1 MCIVCGN
8 NVQNELKIK
17 TYEGKIFSLCP
28 SCFEG
33 ILRELTRSNMINIPM
48 YAANDEDFDDD
59 FYDEFEYGADDNFRN
74 RIKKLTP
81 KQIKAILDQYVIG
94 QESAKKIVSVAI
106 YNHYKRIINDRTD
119 IQKSNILM
127 LGPTGVGKTEIAR
140 TVAKILDVP
149 FVIADATT
157 LTEAG
162 YVGDDVEN
170 ILFKLLQASDFN
182 VEAAEHGIIYIDE
195 IDKIARKGENV
206 SITRDVSGEGVQ
218 QALLKLIEGAKVNV
232 PTHAGR
238 KHPKED
244 CVEMDTSNILF
255 ICGGAF
261 EALTM
266 DKSKHNEFGFIDAN
280 KTDDTKKKTNAKDLM
295 KQGLIPELIGRLPV
309 VVNLD
314 ELTEKDLARILVEPK
329 NSIVKQYTELIALD
343 SVKLNIDKSAVDFIA
358 HKAYE
363 NETGARG
370 LKAIIEDFMTDI
382 MFEIPDDMSVS
393 EIKISVNTDSTGL
406 TYDRIE
412 RVA

>member
-1 MCIVCGN
+1 MCIICGN
-8 NVQNELKIK
+8 NTKNDLNIK
-17 TYEGKIFSLCP
+17 TYQGEVFSICP

-33 ILRELTRSNMINIPM
+33 ILRQLTKSNMIGIPV
-48 YAANDEDFDDD
+48 YASGDEDDDYEDFYYETDEDFKN
-59 FYDEFEYGADDNFRN
+59 AL
-74 RIKKLTP
+74 KKLTP

-94 QESAKKIVSVAI
+94 QEDAKTVVSVAI
-106 YNHYKRIINDRTD
+106 YNHYKRIIHDRTD

-127 LGPTGVGKTEIAR
+127 VGPTGVGKTEIAR
-140 TVAKILDVP
+140 TIAKILDVP

-170 ILFKLLQASDFN
+170 ILLKLLQAADFDT
-182 VEAAEHGIIYIDE
+182 EAAEHGIIYIDE

-238 KHPKED
+238 KHPREE
-244 CVEMDTSNILF
+244 CVEIDTSNILF

-261 EALTM
+261 ESLTM
-266 DKSKHNEFGFIDAN
+266 DKTKHNSLGFVTPESED
-280 KTDDTKKKTNAKDLM
+280 KKKKIDAKDLM
-295 KQGLIPELIGRLPV
+295 KQGLIPELIGRLPIV
-309 VVNLD
+309 VKLD
-314 ELTEKDLARILVEPK
+314 ELSENDLKRILVEPK
-329 NSIVKQYTELIALD
+329 NSILKQYTQLIELD
-343 SVKLNIDKSAVDFIA
+343 DVKLTVDDSAIDFIA
-358 HKAYE
+358 NKAYT

-370 LKAIIEDFMTDI
+370 LKAIMEDFMTEI
-382 MFEIPDDMSVS
+382 MFEIPDDMTVG
-393 EIKISVNTDSTGL
+393 EIILTANEDNTEL
-406 TYDRIE
+406 TYKRIE